1 MTERSIEYMPLPE
14 LQEAE
19 NNPKAHDVQAT
30 ITSIKAHGFVA
41 PFIVNSNTGRM
52 VVGHGRREALLAM
65 QEAGE
70 PAPIGIVNGGG
81 VWLVPVMQVD
91 LTPEL
96 AQSYLLADNRIT
108 ELGGW
113 DEEAL
118 ASLLGE
124 LEGEGLL
131 DATGFGSDDLED
143 LLAKV
148 GAEGVLDLEGPFL
161 GHTNEDADSREQ
173 REAISQE
180 RAGRSMR
187 EVVMLMEGEDHDEF
201 IQMVQQ
207 LRTAYETDTIAET
220 VREAVSRQVALL

>member
-1 MTERSIEYMPLPE
+1 VTERAIEYKPLPE
-14 LQEAE
+14 LREAE
-19 NNPKAHDVQAT
+19 NNPKAHDIEAT
-30 ITSIKAHGFVA
+30 VTSIKAHGFVA
-41 PFIVNSNTGRM
+41 PFIVNSNTDRM

-65 QEAGE
+65 QAAGE
-70 PAPIGIVNGGG
+70 PAPEG
-81 VWLVPVMQVD
+81 VVDVGSVWMVPVMAVD
-91 LTPEL
+91 LTPEK

-118 ASLLGE
+118 ASLLQD

-148 GAEGVLDLEGPFL
+148 GEGVIDLQGPFL
-161 GHTNEDADSREQ
+161 GHTNEDADSREG
-173 REAISQE
+173 REAIRDE

-187 EVVMLMEGEDHDEF
+187 EVVMLMESEDHDEF
-201 IQMVQQ
+201 LQMVQQ
-207 LRTAYETDTIAET
+207 LRVAYETDTIAET